1 MKKIVLAFIVLFSP
15 IILIAESYKSNNV
28 VKRKSEE
35 KKVKVTIK
43 VNGYTL
49 TLQGDLQ
56 IHFFQG
62 TVTFQ
67 GTLTIQGNGLNLTL
81 PIYYHGSGN
90 DRVYLPDL
98 NEEEILEFILMEE
111 VEKLGILN

>member
-1 MKKIVLAFIVLFSP
+1 MKKVVLSALLSLSFVQFANASGSHQIFS
-15 IILIAESYKSNNV
+15 K
-28 VKRKSEE
+28 KMEE

-56 IHFFQG
+56 IHILQG

-90 DRVYLPDL
+90 DRL
-98 NEEEILEFILMEE
+98 NLTEITEEAILEFIIMEE
-111 VEKLGILN
+111 IQKIGLLD

>member
-1 MKKIVLAFIVLFSP
+1 MKKLVLLALLSLP
-15 IILIAESYKSNNV
+15 LIQFANASGSHQVFLK
-28 VKRKSEE
+28 KMEE

-56 IHFFQG
+56 IHIFQG
-62 TVTFQ
+62 TVTFE

-90 DRVYLPDL
+90 DRVNLAEMT
-98 NEEEILEFILMEE
+98 EEAILEFIIMEE
-111 VEKLGILN
+111 IQRIGLLD